1 MPMAQEDAAKAA
13 LELAPDERLTLA
25 GLLLQSAE
33 EADPDAEVAWEEE
46 IKDRIRAIDE
56 GKVVGVAYEEV
67 LREIDRRLAQ

>member
-1 MPMAQEDAAKAA
+1 MALEDVAKAA